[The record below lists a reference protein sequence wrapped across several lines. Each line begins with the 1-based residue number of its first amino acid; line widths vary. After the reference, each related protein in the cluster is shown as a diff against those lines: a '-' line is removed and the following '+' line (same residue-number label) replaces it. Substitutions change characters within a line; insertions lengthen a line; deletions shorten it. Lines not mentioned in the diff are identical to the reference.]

1 MVNFIIEL
9 SIIDSSMI
17 NGGVNMNLQQWFEK
31 GLTTEQYLDNMK
43 VHKEGM
49 LGIYNGYKVTE
60 QHKEQLSKL
69 PKNMKVIVIAEDWCD
84 DAMVNSGV
92 LLRIAEQANF
102 DVRFILRDTN
112 LELMDQYLTNGTAR
126 SIPIFIFMDE
136 QFNEV
141 AVWGPRAAKIQKHFE
156 ELKATLPEKDAP
168 DYKEKWLAVVEL
180 FVSKFTTDNETWQV
194 IATSIIEKLSEIK

>member
-1 MVNFIIEL
+1 MEL
-9 SIIDSSMI
+9 
-17 NGGVNMNLQQWFEK
+17 LQWFEK
-31 GLTTEQYLDNMK
+31 GLTTEQYIDNMK

-49 LGIYNGYKVTE
+49 LAVYNGYEVTD

-69 PKNMKVIVIAEDWCD
+69 LKNMKVIVIAEDWCD

-92 LLRIAEQANF
+92 LLRIAEQANI

-168 DYKEKWLAVVEL
+168 DYKEKWLEVVEI
-180 FVSKFTTDNETWQV
+180 FVSKFMTDDEIWQV
-194 IATSIIEKLSEIK
+194 IATSIIEKLNEIKLVK